1 MNLKLMAS
9 FGDHV
14 PEAKFSTDD
23 TIEQLSFSQCD
34 RFVASGDR
42 AGRINL
48 YRIRE
53 TGRPRNP
60 LSFALAHSIPAFTK
74 HFDPLSN
81 DDVLPRITSIQWLPR
96 IDYNPKFLTANRI
109 FLF

>member
-1 MNLKLMAS
+1 MNLKLLAS

-14 PEAKFSTDD
+14 PDSRVTDDD

-34 RFVASGDR
+34 RFVAAGDR
-42 AGRINL
+42 AGRVNI

-53 TGRPRNP
+53 TGRPRSP
-60 LSFALAHSIPAFTK
+60 LSFTLAHTIQAFTT
-74 HFDPLSN
+74 HFDPLLN
-81 DDVLPRITSIQWLPR
+81 ADIPARISSIEWLSR
-96 IDYNPKFLTANRI
+96 MDYNPKFLVSNRP